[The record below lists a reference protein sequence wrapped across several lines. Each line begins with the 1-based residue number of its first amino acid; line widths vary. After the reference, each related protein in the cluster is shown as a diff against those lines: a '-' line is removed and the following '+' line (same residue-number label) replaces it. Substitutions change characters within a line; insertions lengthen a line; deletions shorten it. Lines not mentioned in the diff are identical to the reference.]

1 MATPGAGTSSS
12 SASTSQDCLSAP
24 QANAA
29 AAAATL
35 SNPHVEA
42 GLNSTA
48 VLHGAMSELYAAGVA
63 AAAAPADGE
72 TTVTLPLATLK
83 RWRKHA
89 ARANKAVA
97 THARD
102 AFVRED
108 RLSVELAM
116 LRIAAR
122 NDILDRDAHIAHLL
136 ERIRELGEMQSVDA
150 LATTSMDAIA
160 SANAGASSS
169 ADAAPAPAPVTKG
182 DVDAAITSA
191 QRVEA
196 ALAQL
201 SPIGVLNLHGTPNLA
216 YLNLHPEV
224 ALAADAAAAAA
235 SAGEAAS
242 AALTADPPE
251 IPGQVQAPAAS
262 AR

>member
-1 MATPGAGTSSS
+1 MTTPGAGPSTS
-12 SASTSQDCLSAP
+12 SASAPQDGLSAP
-24 QANAA
+24 QVNAA

-48 VLHGAMSELYAAGVA
+48 VLHNAMSELYAAGIA

-72 TTVTLPLATLK
+72 ATVTLPLATLK
-83 RWRKHA
+83 RWRKHV
-89 ARANKAVA
+89 ARANKSIAV
-97 THARD
+97 HARE

-116 LRIAAR
+116 LRIAAQ
-122 NDILDRDAHIAHLL
+122 NDVLDRDAHIAQLL
-136 ERIRELGEMQSVDA
+136 DRIRDLASMQRVDA
-150 LATTSMDAIA
+150 LGAGAG
-160 SANAGASSS
+160 AGASSS
-169 ADAAPAPAPVTKG
+169 ADAAPASAPATSV
-182 DVDAAITSA
+182 DVEAAITSA

-201 SPIGVLNLHGTPNLA
+201 SPTGVHNLHGTPSLA
-216 YLNLHPEV
+216 SLNLHPEV
-224 ALAADAAAAAA
+224 ALAADAAADVAAA
-235 SAGEAAS
+235 AGAS
-242 AALTADPPE
+242 GAALTAEPPE
-251 IPGQVQAPAAS
+251 IPDQVQAPTAS